1 MALVRVAQTRVLC
14 GDDAGARVA
23 VAELFDL
30 VHRVGTL
37 QFRAEASEVI
47 AVLTCR
53 AGDLTGAA
61 RHLCSAGAV
70 RAARTEDRAGAR
82 VLGSL
87 VDETRERAVAELD
100 DAAYAREAAAG
111 AAVPPLDLVA
121 YDHHLDVLT
130 MLAQI
135 GALGAPASA

>member
-87 VDETRERAVAELD
+87 VDETRERAVAELG

-121 YDHHLDVLT
+121 EVRGGRPRT
-130 MLAQI
+130 
-135 GALGAPASA
+135 